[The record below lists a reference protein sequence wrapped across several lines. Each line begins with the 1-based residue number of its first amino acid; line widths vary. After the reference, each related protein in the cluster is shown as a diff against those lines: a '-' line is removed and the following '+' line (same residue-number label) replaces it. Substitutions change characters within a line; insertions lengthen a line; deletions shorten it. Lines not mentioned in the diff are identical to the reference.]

1 MVTRIPPVQ
10 HDPQI
15 LLARIRELESRLKIS
30 EARCGK
36 LEYKLQDLLRR
47 IYSPKS
53 EKLNAAQWALFENA
67 GADTAFIQELKK
79 SASTAGSTSGAQR
92 RRGGGRRPAPE
103 HLPVKR
109 EVIDLPEEKKAG
121 LIQIRE
127 EITEQIE
134 YQPSRFYR
142 LQIIRPVYASRARA
156 QAPILAALPAQVIP
170 QAGVGP
176 GFVTHVVIA
185 KYVDALPLYRQE
197 RIDARGGVWITR
209 QARCRYV
216 EAAAH
221 LLITIHQHLK
231 RKILDGGYVQ
241 VDETFTKL
249 LDPDRGGRARD
260 AYLWGY
266 HAPHERAIVLEFSPS
281 RSGEILH
288 RFFPRGWCGEVQTDG
303 AKMYPGAL
311 KHHTG
316 IVHFECVAH
325 LRRYVLEAVKAGEI
339 SAVPLL
345 KDITRLYRIER
356 QATDAGMNA
365 AQRGALRYVKA
376 RPILKRLQRQFR
388 ALERGTPLFGKLR
401 EAVIYANHRWRNLA
415 RYARI
420 ECGHILIDQNS
431 IERCFRPSK
440 VGLRNYLFIGHPD
453 AGWRSAV
460 LYSVIGTCRL
470 VGVNPEAYIRWVL
483 PKLAAAT
490 NSTAQGLL
498 PHDFATLYPDQL
510 MNCGSSPSS

>member
-1 MVTRIPPVQ
+1 MVTRVPPVQ
-10 HDPQI
+10 HDPHA
-15 LLARIRELESRLKIS
+15 LLARIHELESQLKIS

-47 IYSPKS
+47 IHSPKS
-53 EKLNAAQWALFENA
+53 EKLNPDQWALFEIA
-67 GADTAFIQELKK
+67 GTDTAFIQELK
-79 SASTAGSTSGAQR
+79 TAAGRTSNAQR
-92 RRGGGRRPAPE
+92 RRGGGRRRAPE
-103 HLPVKR
+103 NLPVKR
-109 EVIDLPEEKKAG
+109 EVIDLPEDQKAG
-121 LIQIRE
+121 LVKIRE

-134 YQPSRFYR
+134 YQPSQFYR
-142 LQIIRPVYASRARA
+142 LQIIRPVYVSRVRSH
-156 QAPILAALPAQVIP
+156 APIVAALPVQVIP
-170 QAGVGP
+170 QAGVGV
-176 GFVTHVVIA
+176 GFITHVIIA

-216 EAAAH
+216 ESAAH

-288 RFFPRGWCGEVQTDG
+288 RFFPRSWRGEVQTDG
-303 AKMYPGAL
+303 AKMYPGVF
-311 KHHTG
+311 KYYSG
-316 IVHFECVAH
+316 IVHFECIAH
-325 LRRYVLEAVKAGEI
+325 LRRYVLEAVKAGEK
-339 SAVPLL
+339 AALPLL
-345 KDITRLYRIER
+345 KEITRLYRIER
-356 QATDAGMNA
+356 QATDRGMNA
-365 AQRGALRYVKA
+365 TQRGALRYAKA
-376 RPILKRLQRQFR
+376 KPILKRLQRQFR
-388 ALERGTPLFGKLR
+388 ALERDTPLFGKLR
-401 EAVIYANHRWRNLA
+401 EAVVYANHRWRNLA

-440 VGLRNYLFIGHPD
+440 IGLRNYLFIGHPD

-490 NSTAQGLL
+490 NSTARGLL
-498 PHDFATLYPDQL
+498 PHDFATLHPEQI
-510 MNCGSSPSS
+510 MNYGPSPSS

>member
-1 MVTRIPPVQ
+1 MVTRVPPVQ
-10 HDPQI
+10 HDPEV

-30 EARCGK
+30 EARGDK

-47 IYSPKS
+47 IHSPKS
-53 EKLNAAQWALFENA
+53 EKLNPNQWALFEIA
-67 GADTAFIQELKK
+67 GSGTAFVQELKR
-79 SASTAGSTSGAQR
+79 AAGQTKNARR
-92 RRGGGRRPAPE
+92 RRGGGRRRAPE
-103 HLPVKR
+103 NLPVKR
-109 EVIDLPEEKKAG
+109 EVIDLPEEQKAG
-121 LIQIRE
+121 LIKIRE

-134 YQPSRFYR
+134 YQPSQFYL
-142 LQIIRPVYASRARA
+142 LQIIRPVYASRARTH
-156 QAPILAALPAQVIP
+156 APIVAALPAQVIP
-170 QAGVGP
+170 QAGVGV
-176 GFVTHVVIA
+176 GFVTHVLIA
-185 KYVDALPLYRQE
+185 KYMDALPLYRQE

-249 LDPDRGGRARD
+249 LDPDRGGKARD

-266 HAPHERAIVLEFSPS
+266 HAPHERAIVLEFSLS

-288 RFFPRGWCGEVQTDG
+288 RFFPRGWQGEVQTDG
-303 AKMYPGAL
+303 AKMYPGVF
-311 KHHTG
+311 KHHPG

-325 LRRYVLEAVKAGEI
+325 LRRYVLEAVKAGEMA
-339 SAVPLL
+339 AVPLL
-345 KDITRLYRIER
+345 KEITRLYRIER
-356 QATDAGMNA
+356 QATDLEMTA
-365 AQRGALRYVKA
+365 AQRGALRYAKA
-376 RPILKRLQRQFR
+376 KPILKELQRQFR
-388 ALERGTPLFGKLR
+388 ALERDTPLFGKLR

-440 VGLRNYLFIGHPD
+440 VCLRNYLFVGHPD

-498 PHDFATLYPDQL
+498 PHDFATLYPEHI
-510 MNCGSSPSS
+510 MNYGSSPSS

>member
-1 MVTRIPPVQ
+1 MVTRVPPAQ
-10 HDPQI
+10 HDLQI

-30 EARCGK
+30 EARGDK

-47 IYSPKS
+47 IHSPKS
-53 EKLNAAQWALFENA
+53 EKLNPDQWALFEIA
-67 GADTAFIQELKK
+67 VTDTAFIQEVKK
-79 SASTAGSTSGAQR
+79 AAGRTTNAQR
-92 RRGGGRRPAPE
+92 RCGGGRRRAPE
-103 HLPVKR
+103 NLPVKR
-109 EVIDLPEEKKAG
+109 EVIDLPEEQKAG
-121 LIQIRE
+121 LIKIRE

-134 YQPSRFYR
+134 YQPSQFYR

-156 QAPILAALPAQVIP
+156 HAPIVAALPTQVIP
-170 QAGVGP
+170 QAGVGV
-176 GFVTHVVIA
+176 GFITHVIIA

-241 VDETFTKL
+241 LDETFTKL
-249 LDPDRGGRARD
+249 LDPDRSGRARD

-288 RFFPRGWCGEVQTDG
+288 RFFPRDWCGEVQTDG
-303 AKMYPGAL
+303 AKMYPGVF
-311 KHHTG
+311 KHYSG
-316 IVHFECVAH
+316 IIHFECIAH
-325 LRRYVLEAVKAGEI
+325 LRRYVLEAVKAGER
-339 SAVPLL
+339 AALPLL
-345 KDITRLYRIER
+345 KEITRLYRIER
-356 QATDAGMNA
+356 QATDRGMNA
-365 AQRGALRYVKA
+365 AQRGALRYAKA
-376 RPILKRLQRQFR
+376 KPILKRLQRQFH
-388 ALERGTPLFGKLR
+388 ALERDMPLFGKLR
-401 EAVIYANHRWRNLA
+401 EAVVYANRRWRNLA

-490 NSTAQGLL
+490 NSTARGLL
-498 PHDFATLYPDQL
+498 PHDFATLHPEHL
-510 MNCGSSPSS
+510 MNYGPSPSS

>member
-1 MVTRIPPVQ
+1 MVTSVPPVQ

-30 EARCGK
+30 EARGDK

-47 IYSPKS
+47 IHSPKS
-53 EKLNAAQWALFENA
+53 EKLNPDQWALFEIA

-79 SASTAGSTSGAQR
+79 AAGRTASTQR
-92 RRGGGRRPAPE
+92 RRGGGRRRAPKN
-103 HLPVKR
+103 LPVKR
-109 EVIDLPEEKKAG
+109 EVIDLPEEQKAG
-121 LIQIRE
+121 LIKIRE

-134 YQPSRFYR
+134 YQPSQFYR

-156 QAPILAALPAQVIP
+156 HAPIVAALPVQVIP
-170 QAGVGP
+170 QAGVGV
-176 GFVTHVVIA
+176 GFITHVIIA

-288 RFFPRGWCGEVQTDG
+288 RFFPPDWCGEVQTDG
-303 AKMYPGAL
+303 AKMYPGVF
-311 KHHTG
+311 KHHPG
-316 IVHFECVAH
+316 IVHFECIAH
-325 LRRYVLEAVKAGEI
+325 LRRE
-339 SAVPLL
+339 P
-345 KDITRLYRIER
+345 
-356 QATDAGMNA
+356 
-365 AQRGALRYVKA
+365 
-376 RPILKRLQRQFR
+376 P
-388 ALERGTPLFGKLR
+388 P
-401 EAVIYANHRWRNLA
+401 
-415 RYARI
+415 
-420 ECGHILIDQNS
+420 
-431 IERCFRPSK
+431 
-440 VGLRNYLFIGHPD
+440 
-453 AGWRSAV
+453 
-460 LYSVIGTCRL
+460 
-470 VGVNPEAYIRWVL
+470 
-483 PKLAAAT
+483 
-490 NSTAQGLL
+490 
-498 PHDFATLYPDQL
+498 
-510 MNCGSSPSS
+510 